1 MLNEASC
8 KSLEGSVDR
17 NIVCREGKSSYRVKV
32 YSSKSQCCSFQ
43 KGGHNCGSGGNNCVP
58 QRELYAESLCLLGR
72 MISIQKVTCGGK
84 VVKYEAKEEQR
95 VDPEALVGT

>member
-1 MLNEASC
+1 
-8 KSLEGSVDR
+8 
-17 NIVCREGKSSYRVKV
+17 
-32 YSSKSQCCSFQ
+32 
-43 KGGHNCGSGGNNCVP
+43 
-58 QRELYAESLCLLGR
+58 